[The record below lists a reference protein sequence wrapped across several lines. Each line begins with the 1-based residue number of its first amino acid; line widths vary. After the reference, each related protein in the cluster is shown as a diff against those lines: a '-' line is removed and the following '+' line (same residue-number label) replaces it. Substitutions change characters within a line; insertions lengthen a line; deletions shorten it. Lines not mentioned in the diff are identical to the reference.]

1 MPKLEIH
8 AFTEEFLD
16 EAARLLAG
24 RHRRH
29 RAAEPLLPAA
39 YEEPAAAREAIVE
52 VLALDDADG
61 VVATRDGRAVGYLL
75 GVRKSKTWGPNVW
88 VEPAGHAVEQAEDV
102 RDLYAAA
109 AGRWVA
115 AGRKAH
121 YAVVPASDPE
131 LVDAWARIG
140 FGRQHAYGITELP
153 EVEWPDGVRRLEERD
168 FDAVIALAPQ
178 LSDHQREA
186 PVFSGLP
193 REEPGNDEEL
203 RAELR
208 EELATPTIGSLVAEQ
223 DGRVVGNIVV
233 CPLERSESVHYGLAR
248 PGHMSFLA
256 FALTDQSA
264 RGSGIGLALTQ
275 AAFAWARAQ
284 GYEQM
289 VTDWRETNLLASRFW
304 TARGFR
310 PTFFRLHRLIA

>member
-1 MPKLEIH
+1 VPKLEIH
-8 AFTEEFLD
+8 AFTEDFLD
-16 EAARLLAG
+16 GAAELLAA

-29 RAAEPLLPAA
+29 RSAEPLLPAA
-39 YEEPAAAREAIVE
+39 FEQPASAREAIRE
-52 VLALDDADG
+52 VLGFDDADG
-61 VVATRDGRAVGYLL
+61 VAATRGGRTVGYLIGIRRGDL
-75 GVRKSKTWGPNVW
+75 WGANVW
-88 VEPAGHAVEQAEDV
+88 IEPAAHAVEQADDV

-109 AGRWVA
+109 ARGWVE

-121 YAVVPASDPE
+121 YAVVPATDGE
-131 LVDAWARIG
+131 LVDAWFRLG
-140 FGRQHAYGITELP
+140 FGRQSAYGITELP
-153 EVEWPDGVRRLEERD
+153 DAEWPDGVRPLAERD

-178 LSDHQREA
+178 LQDHQRAA

-193 REEPGNDEEL
+193 SEDADNDDEL
-203 RAELR
+203 RNELR
-208 EELATPTIGSLVAEQ
+208 EEVEAPAIGSFVAEQ

-248 PGHMSFLA
+248 PEHTSFLA
-256 FALTDQSA
+256 FALTDARA

-275 AAFAWARAQ
+275 AGFAWAREQ
-284 GYEQM
+284 GYTAM
-289 VTDWRETNLLASRFW
+289 VADWRETNLLASRFW